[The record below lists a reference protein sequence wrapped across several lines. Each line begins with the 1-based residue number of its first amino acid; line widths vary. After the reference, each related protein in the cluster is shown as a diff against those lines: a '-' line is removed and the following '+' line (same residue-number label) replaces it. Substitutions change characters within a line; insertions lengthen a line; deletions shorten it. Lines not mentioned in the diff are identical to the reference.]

1 MRRLLLASALC
12 LVGFGAFAQT
22 NSGPPPSSVI
32 PAPAAVGPG
41 PVNSNAAVWIN
52 SNANAASVS
61 TPPSGTVLAT
71 SGPDGANNPTVADA
85 YGGSP
90 TTTYRRTDG
99 TAASKT
105 GVQGGDSLGQVVV
118 QGWTSSGAFTG
129 NAAIIRMSAGENFT
143 NVANG
148 TTVDV
153 FTTPTGTTT
162 ATIATRIQASGG
174 LSVGTQTDPG
184 IGSLQLNGQ
193 QFMPNVTTSSAAQ
206 TGTVCWTTGT
216 GKLTVDTTLGC
227 LASLEEL
234 KDKKGP
240 ILNAMDEI
248 NRLEPFWYSWKEG
261 TPERAGDTHVQPGL
275 GAHQVE
281 SVDPRLAGYGTDGK
295 LSGVRYAQMVA
306 LLIAGMKELKADND
320 DLRREMV
327 IMRRQV
333 SGKKRAK

>member
-1 MRRLLLASALC
+1 MRRFLLASALC
-12 LVGFGAFAQT
+12 LVGFGALAQT

-32 PAPAAVGPG
+32 PAPAAFGPG

-52 SNANAASVS
+52 PNANAASVS
-61 TPPSGTVLAT
+61 APPSG
-71 SGPDGANNPTVADA
+71 SGLTQSGADGASDLLVLDS
-85 YGGSP
+85 YGGGNSIQG
-90 TTTYRRTDG
+90 RRADG
-99 TAASKT
+99 IAASKT
-105 GVQGGDSLGQVVV
+105 GVVANDSLVSFSSV
-118 QGWTSSGAFTG
+118 GWTSAAAYSPAAAVLRAIATETWSGTQVG
-129 NAAIIRMSAGENFT
+129 SAWTFQ
-143 NVANG
+143 
-148 TTVDV
+148 
-153 FTTPTGTTT
+153 TT
-162 ATIATRIQASGG
+162 AAGTLTLGEAMRIQPSGG
-174 LSVGTQTDPG
+174 LSIGTTTDPG
-184 IGSLQLNGQ
+184 IGSLQINGQ

-234 KDKKGP
+234 KDKKGS

-281 SVDPRLAGYGTDGK
+281 SVDPRLVGYGTDGK
-295 LSGVRYAQMVA
+295 LSGVRYTQMVA
-306 LLIAGMKELKADND
+306 LLVAGMKELKADND

-327 IMRRQV
+327 IMRHQA
-333 SGKKRAK
+333 SEKKRAK